1 VAIQHDASMDKIW
14 GCEETCMFC
23 REPCKNTDK
32 SHVSDNIDHHCIQHR
47 PNGIG
52 GFYKVSDKSLC
63 VEFSAKVKLL
73 KWKYLP
79 GMC

>member
-1 VAIQHDASMDKIW
+1 
-14 GCEETCMFC
+14 MFC

-52 GFYKVSDKSLC
+52 GFRKVSDKSLTSSTSTC
-63 VEFSAKVKLL
+63 RKLVEYTSQDGVFCTLCNICNH
-73 KWKYLP
+73 YY
-79 GMC
+79 